1 MSGLRRRV
9 PTALGYG
16 ALVLL
21 AVAVRPTGLVV
32 WALLAALAY
41 LEFARLTG
49 ASALAGTLIVLGLW
63 AAHMAAGFVPFL
75 DPAPLLALG
84 LAVLLLEAWRLGA
97 GGPRGSWR
105 RSAGGLRAWPRR
117 AAWTLGGALWI
128 GGLLGY
134 LVDLGVAGA
143 TGTTAPRDWPV
154 WLLLALL
161 VTWTAD
167 TSAYAVGALWGRRR
181 LIPRLSPG
189 KTWEGTLAGFI
200 AAAAVALLF
209 VPLAGVPLVAALM
222 VAVLAGP
229 AALAGDLAESA
240 LKRRAGVKDSGSLL
254 PGHGGIFD
262 RIDSLLAVA
271 PVVALALR
279 VASPAG

>member
-1 MSGLRRRV
+1 
-9 PTALGYG
+9 
-16 ALVLL
+16 VLL
-21 AVAVRPTGLVV
+21 AVALRPAGLVV
-32 WALLAALAY
+32 WALLAVLAY
-41 LEFARLTG
+41 LELCRLVG
-49 ASALAGTLIVLGLW
+49 ASALAGTLLVLGLW
-63 AAHMAAGFVPFL
+63 VAHAATAFVPAW
-75 DPAPLLALG
+75 DPLSLLG
-84 LAVLLLEAWRLGA
+84 LGLLVLLLEIPL
-97 GGPRGSWR
+97 RGSR
-105 RSAGGLRAWPRR
+105 GWPRR
-117 AAWTLGGALWI
+117 AGWTVAGALWT

-134 LVDLGVAGA
+134 LVDLGQAGA
-143 TGTTAPRDWPV
+143 AATSAPREWPV
-154 WLLLALL
+154 WIVLALL
-161 VTWTAD
+161 VTWAAD
-167 TSAYAVGALWGRRR
+167 TAAYAVGALWGRRG

-189 KTWEGTLAGFI
+189 KTWEGTLAGFV

-209 VPLAGVPLVAALM
+209 VPLAGVPLVAALI

-279 VASPAG
+279 VASPGG